1 MREVIT
7 TAIVALLAV
16 FVFAAP
22 KTASALPAQAAI
34 DYSQNSQTTSDLV
47 EVKKRYKKRYK
58 RGRYYRGP
66 RYRGRSYGRGYY
78 GRGYYGRRYYG
89 RGYYRRGYYGRGYG
103 YRRRGGVSI
112 WW

>member
-47 EVKKRYKKRYK
+47 EVKRNRYR
-58 RGRYYRGP
+58 RGRSYRGP
-66 RYRGRSYGRGYY
+66 RYRGGYRGGYRGRGYY
-78 GRGYYGRRYYG
+78 GRS
-89 RGYYRRGYYGRGYG
+89 YYGRGYG
-103 YRRRGGVSI
+103 YRRRGGVTI
-112 WW
+112 QIR

>member
-34 DYSQNSQTTSDLV
+34 EYNNANLAASDLV
-47 EVKKRYKKRYK
+47 EVRKRYKKKYKNRYR

-66 RYRGRSYGRGYY
+66 RYRGGYY
-78 GRGYYGRRYYG
+78 GRGYYGRR
-89 RGYYRRGYYGRGYG
+89 YYGRGYG

>member
-47 EVKKRYKKRYK
+47 EVKKRYKNRYK

-66 RYRGRSYGRGYY
+66 RYRGGYRGGYRGRGYYGRGYY
-78 GRGYYGRRYYG
+78 GRGYYGR
-89 RGYYRRGYYGRGYG
+89 GYG
-103 YRRRGGVSI
+103 YRRPGGVTI

>member
-1 MREVIT
+1 MRGVIT

-22 KTASALPAQAAI
+22 KTASALPAQSAI
-34 DYSQNSQTTSDLV
+34 DHSQNSQATSDLV
-47 EVKKRYKKRYK
+47 EVKKRYKKYNKRYR

-66 RYRGRSYGRGYY
+66 RNRGGYY

-89 RGYYRRGYYGRGYG
+89 RRYYGRGYG
-103 YRRRGGVSI
+103 YRRRGGVTI

>member
-47 EVKKRYKKRYK
+47 EVKKRYKNRYK

-78 GRGYYGRRYYG
+78 GRGYYGRGYYG
-89 RGYYRRGYYGRGYG
+89 RGYYSRGYR
-103 YRRRGGVSI
+103 YRRPGGVSI

>member
-1 MREVIT
+1 MRGVIT

-22 KTASALPAQAAI
+22 KTASALPAQSAI
-34 DYSQNSQTTSDLV
+34 DPSQNSQATSDLV
-47 EVKKRYKKRYK
+47 EVKKRYKRYNKRYR

-66 RYRGRSYGRGYY
+66 RYRGRYYRGPRYRGGYY

-89 RGYYRRGYYGRGYG
+89 RGYG
-103 YRRRGGVSI
+103 YRRRGGVTI

>member
-1 MREVIT
+1 MRGVIT

-22 KTASALPAQAAI
+22 KTASALPAQSAI
-34 DYSQNSQTTSDLV
+34 DHSQNSQATSDLV
-47 EVKKRYKKRYK
+47 EVKKRYKRYNKRYR

-66 RYRGRSYGRGYY
+66 RNRGGYY

-89 RGYYRRGYYGRGYG
+89 RGYG
-103 YRRRGGVSI
+103 YRRRGGVTI
-112 WW
+112 WG

>member
-1 MREVIT
+1 MRGVIT
-7 TAIVALLAV
+7 TALVALFAV

-34 DYSQNSQTTSDLV
+34 EYSNANQATSDLV
-47 EVKKRYKKRYK
+47 EVRKRYKKKYRKRYS
-58 RGRYYRGP
+58 RGRYYRAP
-66 RYRGRSYGRGYY
+66 RYRGRYY

-89 RGYYRRGYYGRGYG
+89 RSYG

-112 WW
+112 RW

>member
-47 EVKKRYKKRYK
+47 EVKKRYKNRYK

-66 RYRGRSYGRGYY
+66 RYRGGYRGGYRGRGYY
-78 GRGYYGRRYYG
+78 GRGYYGR
-89 RGYYRRGYYGRGYG
+89 GYG
-103 YRRRGGVSI
+103 YRRPGGVTI